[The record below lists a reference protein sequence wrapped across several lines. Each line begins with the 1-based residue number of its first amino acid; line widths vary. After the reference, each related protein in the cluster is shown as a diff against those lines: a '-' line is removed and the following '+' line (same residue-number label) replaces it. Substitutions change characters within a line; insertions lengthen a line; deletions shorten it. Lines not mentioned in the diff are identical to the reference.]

1 MHLGC
6 IFTEKLVLENGKAVT
21 PVFTEPIQLIFMISE
36 KLRRSKNKNDVD
48 FSQSMVA
55 TLTKKPN
62 FKSCNPELS

>member
-6 IFTEKLVLENGKAVT
+6 IFTEKLALENVKAVT
-21 PVFTEPIQLIFMISE
+21 PVFTEPIQLIFRISE

-48 FSQSMVA
+48 FSQPMVA

-62 FKSCNPELS
+62 LKIQKFQP